1 MTAMPGEA
9 GKSTDSVSRA
19 VSPSSSSM
27 KRHDKKMSTKDY
39 ENMMDDFAFSKD
51 DVYNVEEELTN
62 AMNAFYDE

>member
-1 MTAMPGEA
+1 
-9 GKSTDSVSRA
+9 
-19 VSPSSSSM
+19 
-27 KRHDKKMSTKDY
+27 MSTKDY